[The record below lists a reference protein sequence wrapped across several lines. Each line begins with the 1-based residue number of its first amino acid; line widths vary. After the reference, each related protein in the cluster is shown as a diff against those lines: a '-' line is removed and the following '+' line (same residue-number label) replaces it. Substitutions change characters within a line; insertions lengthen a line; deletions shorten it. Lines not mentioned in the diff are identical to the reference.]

1 MSDVYFREILGV
13 AGDATREQIRIA
25 YRQRVMENHPDRF
38 PSDKKALQELAT
50 ITLTEAY
57 NALMCAVRPGAARAE
72 GLSHPREDAAHAPAG
87 KPAAVP
93 PVSAV
98 PRSAV
103 ALHRD
108 PGYAYYKQG
117 FINFSLAIHGIAD
130 VNRHIAAGRIPL
142 FTRRY
147 TASEYFGS
155 SLAFLR
161 AAHGYF
167 ARVVEKHPDSV
178 WASDARWKLRR
189 IEQFSHLYRRILR
202 NMTGK

>member
-1 MSDVYFREILGV
+1 MDDGYFREILGV
-13 AGDATREQIRIA
+13 TEDATRDQIRKA

-57 NALMCAVRPGAARAE
+57 NALMCAVRPGAPRAD
-72 GLSHPREDAAHAPAG
+72 GPSRPREDAAHAPAG
-87 KPAAVP
+87 KPAAA

-98 PRSAV
+98 SRSAV

-130 VNRHIAAGRIPL
+130 VNRHIAAGRIPR

-189 IEQFSHLYRRILR
+189 IEQFSQLYRRILR